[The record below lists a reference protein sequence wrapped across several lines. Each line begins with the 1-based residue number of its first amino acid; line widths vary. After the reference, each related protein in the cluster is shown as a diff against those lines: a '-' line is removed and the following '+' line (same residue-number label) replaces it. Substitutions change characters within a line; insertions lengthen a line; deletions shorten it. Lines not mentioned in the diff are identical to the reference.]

1 MREINNPGS
10 GNCFF
15 YAVAIGMHYMLAS
28 SSGRRPTRLTQTEVR
43 QMGKTFRQQVVR
55 AMRNR
60 ARNDPNYRMG
70 LVAAEIN
77 TRENNNV
84 NVNVSVAANA
94 YLRRMSRDCVW
105 GGHPESE
112 MAHNLLQDMGFQG
125 LVVYERQETN
135 NGNVTY
141 RRLKGMTGRLN
152 RSKKEPAVKIV
163 LHGVNQMGVHF
174 TTLVD

>member
-15 YAVAIGMHYMLAS
+15 YAVAIGMHHALAA

-77 TRENNNV
+77 TRGGNN

-112 MAHNLLQDMGFQG
+112 MAHTLLQDMGFQG

-152 RSKKEPAVKIV
+152 RAKKEPVVKIV

>member
-15 YAVAIGMHYMLAS
+15 YAVAIGMYYTLAA

-77 TRENNNV
+77 TSGNHKV
-84 NVNVSVAANA
+84 NNVSVAANA

-112 MAHNLLQDMGFQG
+112 MTHRLLQDMGFQG
-125 LVVYERQETN
+125 LVVYERIETK
-135 NGNVTY
+135 NGDVTY

-152 RSKKEPAVKIV
+152 HTKKDPVVKIV
-163 LHGVNQMGVHF
+163 LHGVNQMGIHF

>member
-15 YAVAIGMHYMLAS
+15 YAVAIGIYHALAAS
-28 SSGRRPTRLTQTEVR
+28 SDRRPTRLTQTEVR
-43 QMGKTFRQQVVR
+43 QMGKTLRQQVVQ

-70 LVAAEIN
+70 LMAAEIN
-77 TRENNNV
+77 TRGNNNV
-84 NVNVSVAANA
+84 NNVSVAANA
-94 YLRRMSRDCVW
+94 YLRRMARDCVW

-112 MAHNLLQDMGFQG
+112 MTHQMLQDMGFQG
-125 LVVYERQETN
+125 LVVYERRETN
-135 NGNVTY
+135 QGNGTY

-152 RSKKEPAVKIV
+152 RTKKEPAVKIV

>member
-15 YAVAIGMHYMLAS
+15 YAVTIGMHHALAAS
-28 SSGRRPTRLTQTEVR
+28 SGARPRRLTQAEVR

-77 TRENNNV
+77 SQNN

-94 YLRRMSRDCVW
+94 YLTRMSRDCVW

-112 MAHNLLQDMGFQG
+112 MAHHLLQDMGFQG

-141 RRLKGMTGRLN
+141 RKLKGMTGPLN
-152 RSKKEPAVKIV
+152 RTKKVPAVKIA
-163 LHGVNQMGVHF
+163 LHGVNQLGFHF

>member
-15 YAVAIGMHYMLAS
+15 YAVAIGMHYTLAA

-43 QMGKTFRQQVVR
+43 QMGKTLRQQVVR

-70 LVAAEIN
+70 LMAAEIN
-77 TRENNNV
+77 TRGNNNV
-84 NVNVSVAANA
+84 NNVSVAANA
-94 YLRRMSRDCVW
+94 YLRRMARDCVW

-112 MAHNLLQDMGFQG
+112 MTHQMLQDMGFQG
-125 LVVYERQETN
+125 LVVYERRETN
-135 NGNVTY
+135 QGNGTY

-152 RSKKEPAVKIV
+152 RTKKEPAVKIV